1 MANSKALFNQL
12 KSKITI
18 DETESEINSMLF
30 LLFDKIL
37 GIRQTDL
44 MLSKEINS
52 DLDFD
57 VLLNRINSHEPIQY
71 IIGEANFYGRWFYVN
86 EHVLIPRPETELVVE
101 EAIVQLKR
109 NPMNGSIVDMGTG
122 SGCIAITLAKEL
134 PHKKIFGIDIS
145 TKALEVAT
153 KNANLHQADS
163 HFIHHDII
171 KYNLPFS
178 NLACIVSNPP
188 YIAQSEEKLMGK
200 NVTSFEPHTALF
212 VSDNDPLI
220 FYRRILA
227 SAQVSLVKG
236 GLLLV
241 EINERFGTEIAALF
255 HEHQFKDV
263 RVKKDLD
270 GKDRIVSGRLN

>member
-1 MANSKALFNQL
+1 MANSKALFKRL

-18 DETESEINSMLF
+18 NETESEINSMLF

-37 GIRQTDL
+37 GISQTDL

-57 VLLNRINSHEPIQY
+57 VLLNRINSYEPIQY
-71 IIGEANFYGRWFYVN
+71 IIEEANFFGRWFHVN
-86 EHVLIPRPETELVVE
+86 EHVLIPRPETELLVE
-101 EAIVQLKR
+101 EAIIQLIR
-109 NPMNGSIVDMGTG
+109 NPINGSIVDIGTG

-134 PHKKIFGIDIS
+134 PQKKVFGIDIHIE
-145 TKALEVAT
+145 AIEVAT
-153 KNANLHQADS
+153 KNAKFHKADS
-163 HFIHHDII
+163 HFIHHDIL

-178 NLACIVSNPP
+178 NLECIISNPP
-188 YIAQSEEKLMGK
+188 YIAQSEEKLMRK

-220 FYRRILA
+220 FYRRILE
-227 SAQVSLVKG
+227 SAQVCLAKG

-241 EINERFGTEIAALF
+241 EINERFGNEIAALF
-255 HEHQFKDV
+255 QEHQFKDV
-263 RVKKDLD
+263 RIKKDLD
-270 GKDRIVSGRLN
+270 GKDRIVLGRLN

>member
-37 GIRQTDL
+37 GISQTDL

-52 DLDFD
+52 DLDFE
-57 VLLNRINSHEPIQY
+57 VLLSRINSHEPIQY
-71 IIGEANFYGRWFYVN
+71 IIGEVNFFGRWFYVN
-86 EHVLIPRPETELVVE
+86 EHVLIPRPETELLVE
-101 EAIVQLKR
+101 EAIVQLKS
-109 NPMNGSIVDMGTG
+109 NPKNGSIVDIGTG

-145 TKALEVAT
+145 TEALEVAT

-163 HFIHHDII
+163 HFIHHDIL

-178 NLACIVSNPP
+178 NLECIISNPP
-188 YIAQSEEKLMGK
+188 YIAKSEEKLMGK
-200 NVTSFEPHTALF
+200 NVISFEPHTALF

-227 SAQVSLVKG
+227 SATVSLVKG

-241 EINERFGTEIAALF
+241 EINERFGNEIAALF
-255 HEHQFKDV
+255 HEHQFTDV
-263 RVKKDLD
+263 RIKKDLD
-270 GKDRIVSGRLN
+270 GKDRIMLGRLN